1 RRHDPVLDSV
11 VNHFHEVTRAAG
23 SAMQI
28 TMLRGAALDLVAVRG
43 ARGGIDR
50 RRERGKNRIEMLHDL
65 RLAADH
71 LAEAALESPDATAG
85 ARIDVV
91 HPLRR
96 ERFGAPDIV
105 DVIR

>member
-1 RRHDPVLDSV
+1 MRLHPHVGVVQNVHPLSIRRHDPVLDSV
-11 VNHFHEVTRAAG
+11 VNHFHEVTRAVR

-28 TMLRGAALDLVAVRG
+28 TVLRGAALHFLAARG

-71 LAEAALESPDATAG
+71 LAKATLESPDATAG
-85 ARIDVV
+85 A
-91 HPLRR
+91 
-96 ERFGAPDIV
+96 
-105 DVIR
+105 